1 MSEQHLLLLKWNFS
15 KIESKHKSQHAKGA
29 RKKELRD
36 KHCTNPMQLLK
47 KVADT
52 FSEKCGH
59 LQESKRTSATEAQNG
74 RGCIFSF
81 RIKNVFEMYFVFFF
95 LCLDVFNVY
104 TRILACVQSIVA
116 CTEFCP
122 HFWHISGYKR

>member
-81 RIKNVFEMYFVFFF
+81 RIKNVFEMYFVFF
-95 LCLDVFNVY
+95 LV
-104 TRILACVQSIVA
+104 
-116 CTEFCP
+116 P
-122 HFWHISGYKR
+122 